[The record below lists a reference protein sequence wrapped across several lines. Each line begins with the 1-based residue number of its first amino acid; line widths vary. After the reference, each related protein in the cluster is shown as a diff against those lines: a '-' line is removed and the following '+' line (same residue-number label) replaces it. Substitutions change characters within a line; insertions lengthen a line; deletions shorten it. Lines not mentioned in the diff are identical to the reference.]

1 MASLK
6 KKQSKEGKKYAV
18 PAVIGLVLAVVL
30 FITLL
35 NVEARILADYEEGL
49 VVVAAGPIGENTE
62 ITKENL
68 SQYFILESRRLTDV
82 PEQAYKSLEE
92 MVGSYVQSDIDQGSM
107 ITHAMLGELQ
117 VQQKDTVLLGL
128 NMEALEQSVVGTLRT
143 GDEIDIYTVM
153 LDEEEEVMVEQAL
166 TGIMV
171 DRSYTSAGAAIMKD
185 DTASVAQY
193 ITIPIHK
200 DAVGMLYEA
209 LENRRIEIVKHM
221 D

>member
-6 KKQSKEGKKYAV
+6 KKQNKEGKKYAV

-35 NVEARILADYEEGL
+35 NVEARMLANYEEGM
-49 VVVAAGPIGENTE
+49 VVVAAEPIMENTE
-62 ITKENL
+62 INEANL
-68 SQYFILESRRLTDV
+68 AQYFVLESRRLTDV
-82 PEQAYKSLEE
+82 PDQAYRSLED
-92 MVGSYVQSDIDQGSM
+92 MVGCYVQSDIDPESM
-107 ITHAMLGELQ
+107 ITKAMLGELQ

-143 GDEIDIYTVM
+143 GDRIDIYTVK
-153 LDEEEEVMVEQAL
+153 LDEEEEVVVEQAL
-166 TGIMV
+166 TGILV
-171 DRSYTSAGAAIMKD
+171 DRSYTSAGVAITKD
-185 DTASVAQY
+185 DTTSVAQY

-209 LENRRIEIVKHM
+209 LEERRVEIVKHM